1 MAVDDAGHTMRKF
14 GVRPIF
20 TALVIVLALAL
31 PLITQDAYF
40 IQVAS
45 SMGIAVILALGLS
58 LLYGYTGQMSF
69 AHAGLFG
76 VGAYTSVIL
85 TTNVAAPF
93 LVGMVAGVIAPGV
106 LACLIGI
113 PTLRLRGHYLAI
125 ATLALQLAIVQFFVQ
140 ASGLTGGTVGI
151 FGIERPTLFGISFK
165 HNAAYYELIA
175 IGAVA
180 AYLLAQQ
187 IVRSRFGRA
196 LTAIREDEVAAT
208 VLGINPWIYKVAA
221 FTLSAMYA
229 GLAGSLFAHQILF
242 ISPVSFGID
251 GSISTLT
258 MVVIGGVGSNVGAVL
273 GAVFVTLIRQV
284 LFSFGDLEFL
294 IYGVWLMLVIIFF
307 PGGVVGIAKQ
317 MLSWMVRWRSS
328 SDAERQDAP
337 TRGETHVDAGR

>member
-1 MAVDDAGHTMRKF
+1 MRRY
-14 GVRPIF
+14 GVRQIL
-20 TALVIVLALAL
+20 TALVIALALAL

-85 TTNVAAPF
+85 TTNVGAPF
-93 LVGMVAGVIAPGV
+93 LVGVACGVIAPGV

-151 FGIERPTLFGISFK
+151 FGIERPTLLGISFK
-165 HNAAYYELIA
+165 HNATYYELIA
-175 IGAVA
+175 IAAVA

-208 VLGINPWIYKVAA
+208 VLGINPWTYKVAA

-258 MVVIGGVGSNVGAVL
+258 MVVIGGVGSNVGAVI
-273 GAVFVTLIRQV
+273 GAAFVTLIRQV

-294 IYGVWLMLVIIFF
+294 IYGAWLMLVIIFF
-307 PGGVVGIAKQ
+307 PGGIVGVARQALGWFEKRKAPSVAKTPEA
-317 MLSWMVRWRSS
+317 RTHR
-328 SDAERQDAP
+328 
-337 TRGETHVDAGR
+337 ETPADAG

>member
-1 MAVDDAGHTMRKF
+1 MRRSVVK
-14 GVRPIF
+14 GIA
-20 TALVIVLALAL
+20 TALIAGLAVGL

-58 LLYGYTGQMSF
+58 ILYGYTGQMSF

-85 TTNVAAPF
+85 TTKLGAPF
-93 LVGMVAGVIAPGV
+93 LVGVAGGIVAPGL

-125 ATLALQLAIVQFFVQ
+125 ATLALQLAIVQFLVQ
-140 ASGLTGGTVGI
+140 ASWLTGGTVGI

-165 HNAAYYELIA
+165 SNAAYYELIA
-175 IGAVA
+175 IAAVA

-196 LTAIREDEVAAT
+196 LTAIREDEVAAS

-221 FTLSAMYA
+221 FTVSAMFA
-229 GLAGSLFAHQILF
+229 GLAGSLFAYQILF
-242 ISPVSFGID
+242 ISPVSFSID
-251 GSISTLT
+251 GSISALT
-258 MVVIGGVGSNVGAVL
+258 MVVIGGVGSNVGAVI
-273 GAVFVTLIRQV
+273 GAAFVTLIRQV

-294 IYGVWLMLVIIFF
+294 VYGVWLMLVIIFF
-307 PGGVVGIAKQ
+307 PSGVVGVAKWVVAR
-317 MLSWMVRWRSS
+317 LRRPG
-328 SDAERQDAP
+328 EAP
-337 TRGETHVDAGR
+337 APAGDSTAQRKETLADAG